1 MEKTHLQKWEVTVL
15 LKLMVVCRQSSRIL
29 EQWSE
34 PSKEGEEDSTVTCL
48 SSQHHFRFMPGLWH
62 FGALGSPAFKDQQGV
77 VTSLSPE
84 AVGLR
89 APCVHR
95 PDHLGKAFCQGCQLT
110 AALFLVQVLMQI
122 FIYKSF

>member
-1 MEKTHLQKWEVTVL
+1 MQKLEVAVL
-15 LKLMVVCRQSSRIL
+15 LKLKVVCLQSSRIL
-29 EQWSE
+29 EEWSE
-34 PSKEGEEDSTVTCL
+34 PSKEGEEDSTLSCL
-48 SSQHHFRFMPGLWH
+48 SSQHHFCFMPGLWH

-77 VTSLSPE
+77 VTSLTPE

-95 PDHLGKAFCQGCQLT
+95 PDHLGKAFCRGCQLT
-110 AALFLVQVLMQI
+110 SALFLVQVLMRI